1 MTNNQ
6 QETVDE
12 IIEDA
17 IPETK
22 EEMRE
27 LLVKLSKELIDTVQK
42 LKIVESELKTAV
54 KRKKAKYDPRLKK
67 VAMVMYSKP
76 KNGGRVRMHTV
87 DDVHGNL
94 ALITVKRMLTD
105 PDNDFIG
112 AYLLMPMKGYDDAYS
127 RLNVNAEAAWH
138 LFERLDADLKSQ
150 DPNKEE
156 DEEAN

>member
-1 MTNNQ
+1 MTDNQ

>member
-1 MTNNQ
+1 MTDNQ

-127 RLNVNAEAAWH
+127 RLNTNAEAAWH